1 MDFRSVKTC
10 CQLKCYDIIDCGRQK
25 SFFLGFFELQSKND
39 KDNFLVR
46 CLEATLPQQ
55 VNTTFKRKTP
65 ALYSWKY
72 YCVLQNEKLQ
82 VCMNFLLSVLQIG
95 RKRLR
100 TIQGKFSRGIT
111 VMRDQRTPRTDV
123 CDFCTECKIK
133 LKMNPNDNCKS
144 LFELHLRRFQKY
156 KELIKSEILSPSTFE
171 DNLILEFDFAQNL
184 ALPKLNINK
193 QYYSRQLSLYVFNVH
208 VHNDGESFLF
218 YYMENEARNNS
229 DAVCSMLYA
238 RL

>member
-111 VMRDQRTPRTDV
+111 VMRDQRGHHNNRPRTISDEV
-123 CDFCTECKIK
+123 WDIVEKHWAS
-133 LKMNPNDNCKS
+133 LPHSESHYSSAKS
-144 LFELHLRRFQKY
+144 SKKYFKSVDQISLPFQ
-156 KELIKSEILSPSTFE
+156 S
-171 DNLILEFDFAQNL
+171 
-184 ALPKLNINK
+184 
-193 QYYSRQLSLYVFNVH
+193 SLV
-208 VHNDGESFLF
+208 
-218 YYMENEARNNS
+218 
-229 DAVCSMLYA
+229 
-238 RL
+238 